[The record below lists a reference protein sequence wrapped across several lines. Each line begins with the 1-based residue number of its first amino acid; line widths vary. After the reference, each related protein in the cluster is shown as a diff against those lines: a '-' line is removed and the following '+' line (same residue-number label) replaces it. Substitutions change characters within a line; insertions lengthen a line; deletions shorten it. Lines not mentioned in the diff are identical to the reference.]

1 MFSGTEDHCRCFFC
15 GGGLRRWEED
25 DFPWTE
31 HARWYPTCPFVR
43 QCKGES
49 FIDAV
54 QKGRNPEL
62 DELVSIK
69 YFYENIYISLGKYKL
84 ACLKK
89 MVPLVEQELLTLPYH
104 LSSPPVFSGI
114 LVTRSIVLCVMFCR
128 SLFVLFRIFQG
139 SLIERGKTF

>member
-84 ACLKK
+84 LAGNTCHSDDRDTEYLSTEYISYSFKGT
-89 MVPLVEQELLTLPYH
+89 MV
-104 LSSPPVFSGI
+104 I
-114 LVTRSIVLCVMFCR
+114 LEGPTVTVKCRTAIKAMFFFFFK
-128 SLFVLFRIFQG
+128 FV
-139 SLIERGKTF
+139 SKCKV

>member
-69 YFYENIYISLGKYKL
+69 YFYENIYISLGKCTY
-84 ACLKK
+84 
-89 MVPLVEQELLTLPYH
+89 MQ
-104 LSSPPVFSGI
+104 
-114 LVTRSIVLCVMFCR
+114 VTRVIQTTEIQSTSQLSTFHTHLRVLWSF
-128 SLFVLFRIFQG
+128 
-139 SLIERGKTF
+139 